1 MALKTLKPTHEKYLE
16 HMEWYL
22 EKRIWDNYTL
32 RDKATDTIIKRKIDD
47 EIVELKEKYFKLF
60 GREAFPF

>member
-1 MALKTLKPTHEKYLE
+1 MALKTLKPTPEKYLE

-32 RDKATDTIIKRKIDD
+32 RDKATNAIIANNINT